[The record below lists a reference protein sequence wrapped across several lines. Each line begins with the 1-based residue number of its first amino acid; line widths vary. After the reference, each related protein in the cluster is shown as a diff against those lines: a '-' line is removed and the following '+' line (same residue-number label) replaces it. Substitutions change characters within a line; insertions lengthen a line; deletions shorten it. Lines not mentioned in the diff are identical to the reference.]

1 MGVSIEFAPEAG
13 RDVMEAAA
21 WYEGRAVGLGD
32 GFLSSLDATLQNMRR
47 NPKAFPLFHGSYRRA
62 FVRRF
67 PYCVFFELAGATIKI
82 YSVAHTSRHP
92 SIVLERLP

>member
-1 MGVSIEFAPEAG
+1 MGVRIEFAPEAG
-13 RDVMEAAA
+13 LDVTEAAA

-32 GFLSSLDATLQNMRR
+32 AFLSSLDATVQNMRR
-47 NPKAFPLFHGSYRRA
+47 NPKAFPLFHGNYRRA

-67 PYCVFFELAGATIKI
+67 PYCVFFELAQESLKI

>member
-13 RDVMEAAA
+13 KDVSDAAA

-32 GFLSSLDATLQNMRR
+32 AFLSALDATLRNMRR
-47 NPKAFPLFHGSYRRA
+47 NPKAFPLFHGIYRRA
-62 FVRRF
+62 FLKRF
-67 PYCVFFELAGATIKI
+67 PYCVFFEHMRESITI

-92 SIVLERLP
+92 NVVLARLP